1 MNDREISDLPMFP
14 LGQVILPGSVV
25 PLHVFEER
33 YRALVRVC
41 MRSDRRFGT
50 VLISRGAEVGGG
62 DSRTAVGC
70 LLTIERA
77 AELEDGRWYLVASAR
92 ERIRVAAWLDDD
104 PFPRARIRMCS
115 DDDEANRIDPASW
128 SARLAELDGRIRALV
143 AAEVEWGATRDVLGV
158 LPIPTERSALAA
170 TLWELVARLSPT
182 ALDAQALLE
191 CDDPETRLR
200 LFASAVRERELV
212 NELLRANPAPA
223 DPADPIDPGA

>member
-1 MNDREISDLPMFP
+1 M
-14 LGQVILPGSVV
+14 
-25 PLHVFEER
+25 
-33 YRALVRVC
+33 
-41 MRSDRRFGT
+41 
-50 VLISRGAEVGGG
+50 
-62 DSRTAVGC
+62 
-70 LLTIERA
+70 
-77 AELEDGRWYLVASAR
+77 
-92 ERIRVAAWLDDD
+92 
-104 PFPRARIRMCS
+104 
-115 DDDEANRIDPASW
+115 
-128 SARLAELDGRIRALV
+128 

-212 NELLRANPAPA
+212 NELLRANPDPA